1 MAEATRVTEYR
12 SPWMDEELELF
23 REAVSRFVES
33 EILPHDTRFREQH
46 HVDRELWNQ
55 AGEVGILCT
64 DIPERYGGV
73 GGDVRHEA
81 VVAEELGRRGIT
93 SLGHSVHSIV
103 AHYILNYG
111 TEEQKQRWLPRMA
124 TGELV
129 GAIAM
134 TEAGAGSDL
143 QAVKTRA
150 HPDGDDYAIRGS
162 KTFIS
167 NGYHAGLVAVV
178 AKTEPAQRAK
188 GISILMV
195 ETRDRPGYR
204 VGRVL
209 DKIGQNGWDTAEL
222 YFDDV
227 RVPRDCLLGGVEG
240 QGFAQLMD
248 DLPYERSLLAI
259 GGVAAME
266 YALELTVDYARH
278 RKAFGKTLLEMQNT
292 RFTLAEV
299 KTWVHVA
306 RVFID
311 DCIVKLREGRLDT
324 VDASMAKWWVT
335 DLQSRVADECLQL
348 FGGYGYMKEY
358 PISRLYVDARVQRI
372 YGGANE
378 VLKEIIARSL

>member
-1 MAEATRVTEYR
+1 MADYR

-23 REAVSRFVES
+23 RDAARRFVES
-33 EILPHDTRFREQH
+33 EILPHDARFREQH
-46 HVDRELWNQ
+46 HVDRELWNK
-55 AGEVGILCT
+55 AGEVGLLCT
-64 DIPERYGGV
+64 DIPDRYGGV

-81 VVAEELGRRGIT
+81 IVVEELGRRGIT

-103 AHYILNYG
+103 AHYLLNYG

-124 TGELV
+124 SGELV

-150 HPDGDDYAIRGS
+150 HLDDGHYVIKGS

-178 AKTEPAQRAK
+178 AKTDPGQRAK
-188 GISILMV
+188 GISIIMV
-195 ETRDRPGYR
+195 ETRDQPGYR
-204 VGRVL
+204 VGRLL

-222 YFDDV
+222 FFDDV
-227 RVPRDCLLGGVEG
+227 RAPADCLLGGVEG
-240 QGFAQLMD
+240 RGFAQLMD
-248 DLPYERSLLAI
+248 DLPYERTLLAI

-278 RKAFGKTLLEMQNT
+278 RKAFGKALLEMQNT
-292 RFTLAEV
+292 RFKLAEV
-299 KTWVHVA
+299 RTWVHVA

-311 DCIVKLREGRLDT
+311 DCILKLKDGQLDT
-324 VDASMAKWWVT
+324 VDASMAKWWLT
-335 DLQSRVADECLQL
+335 DLQSKVADECLQL

>member
-1 MAEATRVTEYR
+1 MADYR

-23 REAVSRFVES
+23 RDAARRFVES
-33 EILPHDTRFREQH
+33 EILPHDARFREQH
-46 HVDRELWNQ
+46 HVDRELWNK
-55 AGEVGILCT
+55 AGEVGLLCT
-64 DIPERYGGV
+64 DIPDRYGGV

-81 VVAEELGRRGIT
+81 IVVEELGRRGIT

-103 AHYILNYG
+103 AHYLLNYG

-124 TGELV
+124 SGELV

-150 HPDGDDYAIRGS
+150 HLDDGHYVIKGS

-178 AKTEPAQRAK
+178 AKTDPGQRAR
-188 GISILMV
+188 GISIIMV
-195 ETRDRPGYR
+195 ETRDQPGYR

-222 YFDDV
+222 FFDDV
-227 RVPRDCLLGGVEG
+227 RVPADCLLGGVEG

-248 DLPYERSLLAI
+248 DLPYERTLLAI

-278 RKAFGKTLLEMQNT
+278 RKAFGKALLEMQNT
-292 RFTLAEV
+292 RFKLAEV
-299 KTWVHVA
+299 RTWVHVA

-311 DCIVKLREGRLDT
+311 DCILKLKDGRLDT
-324 VDASMAKWWVT
+324 VDASMAKWWLT

-358 PISRLYVDARVQRI
+358 PISQLYVDARVQRI

>member
-1 MAEATRVTEYR
+1 
-12 SPWMDEELELF
+12 MDEELDLF
-23 REAVSRFVES
+23 RDAARRFVET
-33 EILPHDTRFREQH
+33 EIVPHDARFREQH
-46 HVDRELWNQ
+46 HVDRELWNK
-55 AGEVGILCT
+55 AGEVGLLCT
-64 DIPERYGGV
+64 DIPDRYGGV

-81 VVAEELGRRGIT
+81 IVVEELGRRGVT

-103 AHYILNYG
+103 AHYLLNYG

-150 HPDGDDYAIRGS
+150 HLVDGHYVIKGS

-178 AKTEPAQRAK
+178 AKTDADKRAK
-188 GISILMV
+188 GMSIIMV
-195 ETRDRPGYR
+195 ETRDQPGYR

-222 YFDDV
+222 FFDDV
-227 RVPRDCLLGGVEG
+227 RVPADCLLGDVEG

-248 DLPYERSLLAI
+248 DLPYERTLLAI

-278 RKAFGKTLLEMQNT
+278 RKAFGKALLEMQNT

-299 KTWVHVA
+299 KTLVHVA

-311 DCIVKLREGRLDT
+311 ACIVKLREGRLDT
-324 VDASMAKWWVT
+324 VDASMAKWWLT
-335 DLQSRVADECLQL
+335 DLQSKVADECLQI

-358 PISRLYVDARVQRI
+358 PISQLYVDARVQRI

-378 VLKEIIARSL
+378 VLKEVIARSL

>member
-1 MAEATRVTEYR
+1 MADYR
-12 SPWMDEELELF
+12 SPWMDEDLDLF
-23 REAVSRFVES
+23 RDAARRFVEN
-33 EILPHDTRFREQH
+33 EILPHDARFREQH
-46 HVDRELWNQ
+46 HVDRELWNK
-55 AGEVGILCT
+55 AGEVGLLCT
-64 DIPERYGGV
+64 DIPDRYGGV

-81 VVAEELGRRGIT
+81 IVVEELGRRGIT

-103 AHYILNYG
+103 AHYLLNYG
-111 TEEQKQRWLPRMA
+111 TEEQKLRWLPRMA

-143 QAVKTRA
+143 QALKTRA
-150 HPDGDDYAIRGS
+150 HLHDGNYVIKGS

-178 AKTEPAQRAK
+178 AKTDPAQRAK
-188 GISILMV
+188 GISIIMV
-195 ETRDRPGYR
+195 ETRDQPGYR

-209 DKIGQNGWDTAEL
+209 GKIGQHGWDTAEL
-222 YFDDV
+222 FFEDV
-227 RVPRDCLLGGVEG
+227 HVPADCLLGGVEG
-240 QGFAQLMD
+240 QGFPQLMN
-248 DLPYERSLLAI
+248 DLPYERTLLAI

-299 KTWVHVA
+299 KTWVRIA
-306 RVFID
+306 RVFVD
-311 DCIVKLREGRLDT
+311 DCIVRLREGRLDT
-324 VDASMAKWWVT
+324 VDASMAKWWLT
-335 DLQSRVADECLQL
+335 DLQNKVADECLQL

-358 PISRLYVDARVQRI
+358 PISQLYVDARVQRI

>member
-1 MAEATRVTEYR
+1 VTDYR
-12 SPWMDEELELF
+12 SPWMDEELDLF
-23 REAVSRFVES
+23 REAVSRFVDS
-33 EILPHDTRFREQH
+33 EIVPQDARFREQH
-46 HVDRELWNQ
+46 HVDRELWSK

-64 DIPERYGGV
+64 DIPERYGGG

-81 VVAEELGRRGIT
+81 VVVEELGRRGIT

-103 AHYILNYG
+103 AHYLLNYG
-111 TEEQKQRWLPRMA
+111 TEEQRQRWLPRMA

-150 HPDGDDYAIRGS
+150 HLDGNDYVVRGS

-178 AKTEPAQRAK
+178 AKTDGAQRAK
-188 GISILMV
+188 GISLIMV
-195 ETRDRPGYR
+195 ETNDRPGYR

-209 DKIGQNGWDTAEL
+209 DKIGQHGWDTAEL
-222 YFDDV
+222 FFDDV

-248 DLPYERSLLAI
+248 DLPYERTLLAI

-266 YALELTVDYARH
+266 YALKLTVDYARH
-278 RKAFGKTLLEMQNT
+278 RKAFGKALLEMQNT

-299 KTWVHVA
+299 KTLVRVA

-311 DCIVKLREGRLDT
+311 DCIVKLRESRLDT
-324 VDASMAKWWVT
+324 VDASMAKWWLT

-358 PISRLYVDARVQRI
+358 PISQLYVDARVQRI

>member
-1 MAEATRVTEYR
+1 MAAYR
-12 SPWMDEELELF
+12 SPWMDDELDLF
-23 REAVSRFVES
+23 RDAARRFVES
-33 EILPHDTRFREQH
+33 EIVPHDARFREQH
-46 HVDRELWNQ
+46 HVDRELWNK
-55 AGEVGILCT
+55 AGEVGLLCT
-64 DIPERYGGV
+64 DIPDRYGGV

-81 VVAEELGRRGIT
+81 IVVEELGRRGVT

-103 AHYILNYG
+103 AHYLLNYG

-150 HPDGDDYAIRGS
+150 HRDNGHYVIKGS

-178 AKTEPAQRAK
+178 AKTDADKRAK
-188 GISILMV
+188 GMSIIMV
-195 ETRDRPGYR
+195 ETRDQPGYR

-222 YFDDV
+222 FFDDV
-227 RVPRDCLLGGVEG
+227 RVPADCLLGDVEG

-248 DLPYERSLLAI
+248 DLPYERTLLAI

-278 RKAFGKTLLEMQNT
+278 RKAFGKALLEMQNT

-299 KTWVHVA
+299 KTLVHVA

-311 DCIVKLREGRLDT
+311 ACIVKLREGRLDT
-324 VDASMAKWWVT
+324 VDASMAKWWLT
-335 DLQSRVADECLQL
+335 DLQSKVADECLQI

-358 PISRLYVDARVQRI
+358 PISQLYVDARVQRI

-378 VLKEIIARSL
+378 VLKEVIARSL

>member
-1 MAEATRVTEYR
+1 MDTLTRTEHR
-12 SPWMDEELELF
+12 SPWMDEELDLF
-23 REAVSRFVES
+23 RDAARRFVEN
-33 EILPHDTRFREQH
+33 EIVPNDARFREQH
-46 HVDRELWNQ
+46 HVDRELWSR
-55 AGEVGILCT
+55 AGEVGLLCT
-64 DIPERYGGV
+64 DIPDRYGGV

-81 VVAEELGRRGIT
+81 VVVEELARRGIT

-103 AHYILNYG
+103 AHYLLNYG
-111 TEEQKQRWLPRMA
+111 TEEQKHRWLPRMA
-124 TGELV
+124 RGELV

-134 TEAGAGSDL
+134 TEPGAGSDL
-143 QAVKTRA
+143 QAVRARA
-150 HPDGDDYAIRGS
+150 HRDGDHYVIKGS

-178 AKTEPAQRAK
+178 AKTDPAQRAK
-188 GISILMV
+188 GISIVMV
-195 ETRDRPGYR
+195 ETKDQPGYR

-222 YFDDV
+222 FFDDV
-227 RVPRDCLLGGVEG
+227 RVPADCLLGGVEG

-248 DLPYERSLLAI
+248 DLPYERTLLAI

-266 YALELTVDYARH
+266 YALALTVDYTRH
-278 RKAFGKTLLEMQNT
+278 RKAFGKALLEMQNS
-292 RFTLAEV
+292 RFKLAEV

-306 RVFID
+306 RIFID
-311 DCIVKLREGRLDT
+311 DCIVKLRDGRLDT
-324 VDASMAKWWVT
+324 VDASMAKWWIT
-335 DLQSRVADECLQL
+335 ELQSKVADECLQL

-358 PISRLYVDARVQRI
+358 PISQLYVDARVQRI

>member
-1 MAEATRVTEYR
+1 MADYR
-12 SPWMDEELELF
+12 SPWMDDELDLF
-23 REAVSRFVES
+23 RDAARRFVES
-33 EILPHDTRFREQH
+33 EILPHDARFRAQR
-46 HVDRELWNQ
+46 HVDRELWNK
-55 AGEVGILCT
+55 AGEVGLLCT
-64 DIPERYGGV
+64 DIPDRYGGV

-81 VVAEELGRRGIT
+81 IVVEELGRRGIT

-103 AHYILNYG
+103 AHYLLNYG
-111 TEEQKQRWLPRMA
+111 TEEQRKRWLPRMA
-124 TGELV
+124 SGELV

-150 HPDGDDYAIRGS
+150 HHDDGHYVIKGS

-178 AKTEPAQRAK
+178 AKTDPGQRAK
-188 GISILMV
+188 GISIIMV
-195 ETRDRPGYR
+195 ETRDQPGYR

-222 YFDDV
+222 FFDDV
-227 RVPRDCLLGGVEG
+227 RVPADCLLGGVEG

-248 DLPYERSLLAI
+248 DLPYERTLLAI

-278 RKAFGKTLLEMQNT
+278 RKAFGKALLEMQNT
-292 RFTLAEV
+292 RFKLAEV
-299 KTWVHVA
+299 RTWVHVA

-311 DCIVKLREGRLDT
+311 DCILKLKDGRLDT
-324 VDASMAKWWVT
+324 VDASMAKWWLT
-335 DLQSRVADECLQL
+335 DLQSKVTDECLQL

-358 PISRLYVDARVQRI
+358 PISQLYVDARVQRI

-378 VLKEIIARSL
+378 VLKEVIARSL

>member
-1 MAEATRVTEYR
+1 MADYR
-12 SPWMDEELELF
+12 SPWMDDELDLF
-23 REAVSRFVES
+23 RDAARRFVES
-33 EILPHDTRFREQH
+33 EILPHDARFREQH
-46 HVDRELWNQ
+46 HVDRELWNK
-55 AGEVGILCT
+55 AGEVGLLCT
-64 DIPERYGGV
+64 DIPDRYGGV

-81 VVAEELGRRGIT
+81 IVVEELGRRGIT

-103 AHYILNYG
+103 AHYLLNYG

-124 TGELV
+124 SGELV

-150 HPDGDDYAIRGS
+150 HLDDGHYVIKGS

-178 AKTEPAQRAK
+178 AKTDPGQRAK
-188 GISILMV
+188 GISIIMV
-195 ETRDRPGYR
+195 ETRDQPGYR

-222 YFDDV
+222 FFDDV
-227 RVPRDCLLGGVEG
+227 RVPADCLLGGVEG

-248 DLPYERSLLAI
+248 DLPYERTLLAI

-278 RKAFGKTLLEMQNT
+278 RKAFGKALLEMQNT
-292 RFTLAEV
+292 RFKLAEV
-299 KTWVHVA
+299 RTWVHVA

-311 DCIVKLREGRLDT
+311 DCILKLKDGQLDT
-324 VDASMAKWWVT
+324 VDASMAKWWLT
-335 DLQSRVADECLQL
+335 DLQSKVADECLQL

-358 PISRLYVDARVQRI
+358 PISQLYVDARVQRI

>member
-1 MAEATRVTEYR
+1 VTDYR
-12 SPWMDEELELF
+12 SPWMDEELDLF
-23 REAVSRFVES
+23 REAVSRFVDS
-33 EILPHDTRFREQH
+33 EIVPHDARFREQH
-46 HVDRELWNQ
+46 HVDRELWSK

-64 DIPERYGGV
+64 DIPERYGGG

-81 VVAEELGRRGIT
+81 VVVEELGRRGIT

-103 AHYILNYG
+103 AHYLLNYG
-111 TEEQKQRWLPRMA
+111 TEEQRQRWLPRMA

-150 HPDGDDYAIRGS
+150 HLDGGDYVIRGS

-167 NGYHAGLVAVV
+167 NGFHAGLVAVV
-178 AKTEPAQRAK
+178 AKTDLAHRAK
-188 GISILMV
+188 GISMLMV
-195 ETRDRPGYR
+195 ETRDCPGYQ

-209 DKIGQNGWDTAEL
+209 DKIGQQGWDTAEL
-222 YFDDV
+222 FFDDV

-240 QGFAQLMD
+240 QGFAQLMN
-248 DLPYERSLLAI
+248 DLPYERTLLAI

-266 YALELTVDYARH
+266 YALKLTVDYARH
-278 RKAFGKTLLEMQNT
+278 RKAFGKALLEMQNT

-299 KTWVHVA
+299 KTLVHVA

-324 VDASMAKWWVT
+324 VDASMAKWWLT

-358 PISRLYVDARVQRI
+358 PISQLYVDARVQRI

>member
-1 MAEATRVTEYR
+1 MSPYR
-12 SPWMDEELELF
+12 SPWMDEELDLF
-23 REAVSRFVES
+23 REAARRFVAS
-33 EILPHDTRFREQH
+33 EIEPHDARYREQH
-46 HVDRELWNQ
+46 RVDRELWNK
-55 AGEVGILCT
+55 AGEVGLLCT
-64 DIPERYGGV
+64 DIPVSYGGV

-81 VVAEELGRRGIT
+81 VVVEELGRRGIT

-103 AHYILNYG
+103 AHYLLNYG
-111 TEEQKQRWLPRMA
+111 TEEQKLRWLPRMA

-150 HPDGDDYAIRGS
+150 HRDGDEYVIKGS

-178 AKTEPAQRAK
+178 AKSDPAQRAK

-222 YFDDV
+222 FLDDV
-227 RVPRDCLLGGVEG
+227 RVPVDCLLGGVEG
-240 QGFAQLMD
+240 QGFAQLMN
-248 DLPYERSLLAI
+248 DLPYERTLLAI

-266 YALELTVDYARH
+266 YALALTVDYTRH
-278 RKAFGKTLLEMQNT
+278 RKAFGKALLEMQNT
-292 RFTLAEV
+292 RFKLAEV
-299 KTWVHVA
+299 RTWVHVA

-324 VDASMAKWWVT
+324 VDASMAKWWLT
-335 DLQSRVADECLQL
+335 DLQGKVADECLQL

>member
-1 MAEATRVTEYR
+1 MADYR

-23 REAVSRFVES
+23 RDAARRFVES
-33 EILPHDTRFREQH
+33 EILPHDARFREQH
-46 HVDRELWNQ
+46 HVDRELWNK
-55 AGEVGILCT
+55 AGEVGLLCT
-64 DIPERYGGV
+64 DIPDRYGGV

-81 VVAEELGRRGIT
+81 IVVEELGRRGIT

-103 AHYILNYG
+103 AHYLLNYG

-124 TGELV
+124 SGELV

-150 HPDGDDYAIRGS
+150 HLDDGHYVIKGS

-178 AKTEPAQRAK
+178 AKTDPGQRAK
-188 GISILMV
+188 GISIIMV
-195 ETRDRPGYR
+195 ETRDQPGYR
-204 VGRVL
+204 VGRLL

-222 YFDDV
+222 FFDDV
-227 RVPRDCLLGGVEG
+227 RAPADCLLGGVEG
-240 QGFAQLMD
+240 RGFAQLMD
-248 DLPYERSLLAI
+248 DLPYERTLLAI

-278 RKAFGKTLLEMQNT
+278 RKAFGKALLEMQNT
-292 RFTLAEV
+292 RFKLAEV
-299 KTWVHVA
+299 RTWVHIA

-311 DCIVKLREGRLDT
+311 DCILKLKDGRLDT
-324 VDASMAKWWVT
+324 VDASMAKWWLT
-335 DLQSRVADECLQL
+335 DLQSKVADECLQL

>member
-1 MAEATRVTEYR
+1 MAAYR
-12 SPWMDEELELF
+12 SPWMDEELDLF
-23 REAVSRFVES
+23 RDAARRFVES
-33 EILPHDTRFREQH
+33 EIVPHDARFREQH
-46 HVDRELWNQ
+46 HVDRELWNK
-55 AGEVGILCT
+55 AGEVGLLCT
-64 DIPERYGGV
+64 DIPDRYGGV

-81 VVAEELGRRGIT
+81 IVVEELGRRGVT

-103 AHYILNYG
+103 AHYLLNYG

-150 HPDGDDYAIRGS
+150 HLVDGHYVIKGS

-178 AKTEPAQRAK
+178 AKTDADKRAK
-188 GISILMV
+188 GMSIIMV
-195 ETRDRPGYR
+195 ETRDQPGYR

-222 YFDDV
+222 FFDDV
-227 RVPRDCLLGGVEG
+227 RVPADCLLGDVEG

-248 DLPYERSLLAI
+248 DLPYERTLLAI

-278 RKAFGKTLLEMQNT
+278 RKAFGKALLEMQNT

-299 KTWVHVA
+299 KTLVHVA

-311 DCIVKLREGRLDT
+311 ACIVKLREGRLDT
-324 VDASMAKWWVT
+324 VDASMAKWWLT
-335 DLQSRVADECLQL
+335 DLQSKVADECLQI

-358 PISRLYVDARVQRI
+358 PISQLYVDARVQRI

-378 VLKEIIARSL
+378 VLKEVIARSL

>member
-1 MAEATRVTEYR
+1 MADYR
-12 SPWMDEELELF
+12 SPWMDDELDLF
-23 REAVSRFVES
+23 RDAARRFVES
-33 EILPHDTRFREQH
+33 EILPHDARFREQH
-46 HVDRELWNQ
+46 HVDRELWNK
-55 AGEVGILCT
+55 AGEVGLLCT
-64 DIPERYGGV
+64 DIPDRYGGV

-81 VVAEELGRRGIT
+81 IVVEELGRRGIT

-103 AHYILNYG
+103 AHYLLNYG
-111 TEEQKQRWLPRMA
+111 TEEQRKRWLPRMA
-124 TGELV
+124 SGELD

-150 HPDGDDYAIRGS
+150 HHDDGHYVIKGS
-162 KTFIS
+162 TTFIS

-178 AKTEPAQRAK
+178 AKTDPGQRAK
-188 GISILMV
+188 GISIIMV
-195 ETRDRPGYR
+195 ETRDQPGYR

-222 YFDDV
+222 FFDDV
-227 RVPRDCLLGGVEG
+227 RVPADCLLGGVEG

-248 DLPYERSLLAI
+248 DLPYERTLLAI

-278 RKAFGKTLLEMQNT
+278 RKAFGKALLEMQNT
-292 RFTLAEV
+292 RFKLAEV
-299 KTWVHVA
+299 RTWVHVA

-311 DCIVKLREGRLDT
+311 DCILKLKDGQLDT
-324 VDASMAKWWVT
+324 VDASMAKWWLT
-335 DLQSRVADECLQL
+335 DLQSKVADECLQL

-358 PISRLYVDARVQRI
+358 PISQLYVDARVQRI

>member
-1 MAEATRVTEYR
+1 VTDYR
-12 SPWMDEELELF
+12 SPWMDEELDLF

-33 EILPHDTRFREQH
+33 EISPHDARYREQH
-46 HVDRELWNQ
+46 HVDRELWNK

-81 VVAEELGRRGIT
+81 VVVEELGRRGIT

-103 AHYILNYG
+103 AHYLLNYG
-111 TEEQKQRWLPRMA
+111 TEEQRQRWLPRMA

-150 HPDGDDYAIRGS
+150 HLDGNDYVVRGS

-178 AKTEPAQRAK
+178 AKTDAAQRAK
-188 GISILMV
+188 GISIIMV
-195 ETRDRPGYR
+195 ETNARPGYR

-209 DKIGQNGWDTAEL
+209 DKIGQHGWDTAEL
-222 YFDDV
+222 FFDDV

-248 DLPYERSLLAI
+248 DLPYERTLLAI

-266 YALELTVDYARH
+266 YALKLTVDYARH
-278 RKAFGKTLLEMQNT
+278 RKAFGKALLEMQNT

-299 KTWVHVA
+299 KTLVHVA

-311 DCIVKLREGRLDT
+311 DCIVKLRESRLDT
-324 VDASMAKWWVT
+324 VDASMAKWWLT

-358 PISRLYVDARVQRI
+358 PISQLYVDARVQRI

>member
-1 MAEATRVTEYR
+1 MADYR

-23 REAVSRFVES
+23 RDAARRFVES
-33 EILPHDTRFREQH
+33 EILPHDARFREQH
-46 HVDRELWNQ
+46 HVDRELWNK
-55 AGEVGILCT
+55 AGEVGLLCT

-81 VVAEELGRRGIT
+81 IVVEELGRRGIT

-103 AHYILNYG
+103 AHYLLNYG

-124 TGELV
+124 SGELV

-143 QAVKTRA
+143 QALKTRA
-150 HPDGDDYAIRGS
+150 HLDDGHYVIKGS

-178 AKTEPAQRAK
+178 AKTEPGQRAK
-188 GISILMV
+188 GMSIIMV
-195 ETRDRPGYR
+195 ETRDQPGYR

-222 YFDDV
+222 FFDDV
-227 RVPRDCLLGGVEG
+227 RVPADCLLGGVEA

-248 DLPYERSLLAI
+248 DLPYERTLLAI

-278 RKAFGKTLLEMQNT
+278 RKAFGKALLEMQNT
-292 RFTLAEV
+292 RFKLAEV
-299 KTWVHVA
+299 RTWVHVA

-311 DCIVKLREGRLDT
+311 DCILKLKDGRLDT
-324 VDASMAKWWVT
+324 VDASMAKWWLT
-335 DLQSRVADECLQL
+335 DLQSKVADECLQL

-358 PISRLYVDARVQRI
+358 PISQLYVDARVQRI

>member
-1 MAEATRVTEYR
+1 MADYR

-23 REAVSRFVES
+23 RDAARRFVES
-33 EILPHDTRFREQH
+33 EILPHDARFREQH
-46 HVDRELWNQ
+46 HVDRELWNK
-55 AGEVGILCT
+55 AGEVGLLCT
-64 DIPERYGGV
+64 DIPDRYGGV

-81 VVAEELGRRGIT
+81 IVVEELGRRGIT

-103 AHYILNYG
+103 AHYLLNYG

-124 TGELV
+124 SGELV

-150 HPDGDDYAIRGS
+150 HLDDGHYVIKGS

-178 AKTEPAQRAK
+178 AKTDPGQRAK
-188 GISILMV
+188 GISIIMV
-195 ETRDRPGYR
+195 ETRDQPGYR

-222 YFDDV
+222 FFDDV
-227 RVPRDCLLGGVEG
+227 RVPADCLLGGVEG

-248 DLPYERSLLAI
+248 DLPYERTLLAI

-278 RKAFGKTLLEMQNT
+278 RSWRPPRRGP
-292 RFTLAEV
+292 R
-299 KTWVHVA
+299 
-306 RVFID
+306 D
-311 DCIVKLREGRLDT
+311 
-324 VDASMAKWWVT
+324 
-335 DLQSRVADECLQL
+335 SR
-348 FGGYGYMKEY
+348 
-358 PISRLYVDARVQRI
+358 SR
-372 YGGANE
+372 
-378 VLKEIIARSL
+378 

>member
-1 MAEATRVTEYR
+1 MADYR

-23 REAVSRFVES
+23 RDAARRFVES
-33 EILPHDTRFREQH
+33 EILPHDARFREQH
-46 HVDRELWNQ
+46 HVDRELWNK
-55 AGEVGILCT
+55 AGEVGLLCT
-64 DIPERYGGV
+64 DIPDRYGGV

-81 VVAEELGRRGIT
+81 IVVEELGRRGIT

-103 AHYILNYG
+103 AHYLLNYG

-124 TGELV
+124 SGELV

-150 HPDGDDYAIRGS
+150 HLDDGHYVIKGS

-178 AKTEPAQRAK
+178 AKTDPGQRAK
-188 GISILMV
+188 GISIIMV
-195 ETRDRPGYR
+195 ETRDQPGYR

-222 YFDDV
+222 FFDDV
-227 RVPRDCLLGGVEG
+227 RVPADCLLGGVEG

-248 DLPYERSLLAI
+248 DLPYERTLLAI

-278 RKAFGKTLLEMQNT
+278 RKAFGKALLEMQNT
-292 RFTLAEV
+292 RFKLAEV
-299 KTWVHVA
+299 RTWVHVA

-311 DCIVKLREGRLDT
+311 DCILKLKDGQLDT
-324 VDASMAKWWVT
+324 VDASMAKWWLT
-335 DLQSRVADECLQL
+335 DLQSKVADECLQL

-358 PISRLYVDARVQRI
+358 PISQLYVDARVQRI

>member
-1 MAEATRVTEYR
+1 MADYR
-12 SPWMDEELELF
+12 SPWMDDELDLF
-23 REAVSRFVES
+23 RDAARRFVES
-33 EILPHDTRFREQH
+33 EILPHDARFREQQ
-46 HVDRELWNQ
+46 HVDRELWNK
-55 AGEVGILCT
+55 AGEVGLLCT
-64 DIPERYGGV
+64 DIPDRYGGV

-81 VVAEELGRRGIT
+81 IVVEELGRRGIT

-103 AHYILNYG
+103 AHYLLNYG
-111 TEEQKQRWLPRMA
+111 TEEQRKRWLPRMA
-124 TGELV
+124 SGELV

-150 HPDGDDYAIRGS
+150 HHDDGHYVIKGS

-178 AKTEPAQRAK
+178 AKTDPGQRAK
-188 GISILMV
+188 GISIIMV
-195 ETRDRPGYR
+195 ETRDQPGYR

-222 YFDDV
+222 FFDDV
-227 RVPRDCLLGGVEG
+227 RVPADCLLGGVEG

-248 DLPYERSLLAI
+248 DLPYERTLLAI

-278 RKAFGKTLLEMQNT
+278 RKAFGKALLEMQNT
-292 RFTLAEV
+292 RFKLAEV
-299 KTWVHVA
+299 RTWVHVA

-311 DCIVKLREGRLDT
+311 DCILKLKDGRLDT
-324 VDASMAKWWVT
+324 VDASMAKWWLT
-335 DLQSRVADECLQL
+335 DLQSKVADECLQL

-358 PISRLYVDARVQRI
+358 PISQLYVDARVQRI

>member
-1 MAEATRVTEYR
+1 MADYR
-12 SPWMDEELELF
+12 SPWMDDELDLF
-23 REAVSRFVES
+23 RDAARRFVES
-33 EILPHDTRFREQH
+33 EILPHDARFREQQ
-46 HVDRELWNQ
+46 HVDRELWNK
-55 AGEVGILCT
+55 AGEVGLLCT
-64 DIPERYGGV
+64 DIPDRYGGV

-81 VVAEELGRRGIT
+81 IVVEELGRRGIT

-103 AHYILNYG
+103 AHYLLNYG
-111 TEEQKQRWLPRMA
+111 TEEQRKRWLPRMA
-124 TGELV
+124 SGELV

-150 HPDGDDYAIRGS
+150 HLDDGHYVIKGS

-178 AKTEPAQRAK
+178 AKTDPGQRAK
-188 GISILMV
+188 GISIIMV
-195 ETRDRPGYR
+195 ETRDQPGYR

-222 YFDDV
+222 FFDDV
-227 RVPRDCLLGGVEG
+227 RVPADCLLGGVEG
-240 QGFAQLMD
+240 RGFAQLMD
-248 DLPYERSLLAI
+248 DLPYERTLLAI

-278 RKAFGKTLLEMQNT
+278 RKAFGKALLEMQNT
-292 RFTLAEV
+292 RFKLAEV
-299 KTWVHVA
+299 RTWVHVA

-311 DCIVKLREGRLDT
+311 DCILKLKDGRLDT
-324 VDASMAKWWVT
+324 VDASMAKWWLT
-335 DLQSRVADECLQL
+335 DLQSKVADECLQL

-358 PISRLYVDARVQRI
+358 PISQLYVDARVQRI

>member
-1 MAEATRVTEYR
+1 MSPYR
-12 SPWMDEELELF
+12 SPWMDEELDLF
-23 REAVSRFVES
+23 RDAARRFVAN
-33 EILPHDTRFREQH
+33 EILPHDARYREQH
-46 HVDRELWNQ
+46 HVDRELWNK
-55 AGEVGILCT
+55 AGEVGLLCT
-64 DIPERYGGV
+64 DIPAEYGGV

-81 VVAEELGRRGIT
+81 VVVEELGRRGIT

-103 AHYILNYG
+103 AHYLLNYG

-150 HPDGDDYAIRGS
+150 HRNGDHYVIKGS

-167 NGYHAGLVAVV
+167 NGFHAGLVAVV
-178 AKTEPAQRAK
+178 AKTDAAQRAK
-188 GISILMV
+188 GISIVMV
-195 ETRDRPGYR
+195 ETRDQPGYR

-209 DKIGQNGWDTAEL
+209 EKIGQNGWDTAEL
-222 YFDDV
+222 FLDDV
-227 RVPRDCLLGGVEG
+227 RVPADCLLGGVEG

-248 DLPYERSLLAI
+248 DLPYERTLLAI

-266 YALELTVDYARH
+266 YALSLTVDYTRH
-278 RKAFGKTLLEMQNT
+278 RKAFGKALLEMQNT
-292 RFTLAEV
+292 RFKLAEV
-299 KTWVHVA
+299 KTRVHIA

-311 DCIVKLREGRLDT
+311 DCIVKLRDGQLDT
-324 VDASMAKWWVT
+324 VTASMAKWWIT
-335 DLQSRVADECLQL
+335 DLQNQVADECLQL

-358 PISRLYVDARVQRI
+358 PISQLYVDSRVQRI

-378 VLKEIIARSL
+378 ILKEIIARSL

>member
-1 MAEATRVTEYR
+1 MADYR
-12 SPWMDEELELF
+12 SPWMDDELELF
-23 REAVSRFVES
+23 RDAARRFVES
-33 EILPHDTRFREQH
+33 EILPHDARFREQH
-46 HVDRELWNQ
+46 HVDRELWNK
-55 AGEVGILCT
+55 AGEVGLLCT
-64 DIPERYGGV
+64 DIPDRYGGV

-81 VVAEELGRRGIT
+81 IVVEELGRRGIT

-103 AHYILNYG
+103 AHYLLNYG

-124 TGELV
+124 SGELV

-150 HPDGDDYAIRGS
+150 HLDDGHYVIKGS

-178 AKTEPAQRAK
+178 AKTDPGQRAK
-188 GISILMV
+188 GISIIMV
-195 ETRDRPGYR
+195 ETRDQPGYR

-222 YFDDV
+222 FFDEV
-227 RVPRDCLLGGVEG
+227 RVPADCLLGGVEG

-248 DLPYERSLLAI
+248 DLPYERTLLAI

-278 RKAFGKTLLEMQNT
+278 RKAFGKALLEMQNT
-292 RFTLAEV
+292 RFKLAEV
-299 KTWVHVA
+299 RTWVHIA

-311 DCIVKLREGRLDT
+311 DCILKLKDGRLDT
-324 VDASMAKWWVT
+324 VDASMAKWWLT
-335 DLQSRVADECLQL
+335 DLQSKVADECLQL

>member
-1 MAEATRVTEYR
+1 MAAYR
-12 SPWMDEELELF
+12 SPWMDEELQLF
-23 REAVSRFVES
+23 RDAAHRFIES
-33 EILPHDTRFREQH
+33 EIVPHDARFREQH
-46 HVDRELWNQ
+46 HIDRELWNK
-55 AGEVGILCT
+55 AGEVGLLCT
-64 DIPERYGGV
+64 DIPDRYGGL

-81 VVAEELGRRGIT
+81 IVVEELGRRGIT

-103 AHYILNYG
+103 AHYLLNYG
-111 TEEQKQRWLPRMA
+111 TEEQKVRWLPRMA

-150 HPDGDDYAIRGS
+150 HLDGGQYVIKGS

-167 NGYHAGLVAVV
+167 NGFHAGLVAVV
-178 AKTEPAQRAK
+178 AKTDPGQRAK
-188 GISILMV
+188 GISIIMV
-195 ETRDRPGYR
+195 EARDQPGYR

-222 YFDDV
+222 FFDDV
-227 RVPRDCLLGGVEG
+227 RVPADCLLGGVEG
-240 QGFAQLMD
+240 QGFAQLMN
-248 DLPYERSLLAI
+248 DLPYERTLLAI

-266 YALELTVDYARH
+266 YALELTVDYVRH
-278 RKAFGKTLLEMQNT
+278 RKAFGKALLEMQNT
-292 RFTLAEV
+292 RFTLAEIR
-299 KTWVHVA
+299 TRVHIA
-306 RVFID
+306 RVYID

-324 VDASMAKWWVT
+324 VDASMAKWWIT
-335 DLQSRVADECLQL
+335 DLQSKVTDECLQL

-358 PISRLYVDARVQRI
+358 PISKLYVDARVQRI